1 MGIYWVRQ
9 PFFCLNVIIEALSS
23 VRPRWGRSSPI
34 GPALAAAIRR
44 YDLMRRPAL
53 LAFAL
58 CLAATTSPWPAS
70 AQSGSGL
77 GGQSALNT
85 EMRMGALE
93 DRIRELTGRI
103 EELTNN
109 LNQMKQQFD
118 RLSSDIDV
126 RFSQMQQA
134 PVGPPPSAAA
144 APPPPQVKPPPGAGA
159 DLSQPASRSG
169 TLGTLGGHAPTPA
182 APPPAPGQQTAS
194 VEGNLPAGTAADQY
208 NYAMGLLSQANYPA
222 AEQAMRA
229 IVQRWPNDRLAG
241 NAQYWLGETFYARKD
256 YGNAATAFAQGY
268 EKYPKSEKAPDDLLK
283 LGMSLANLNQ
293 KADACRAY
301 ARLQRDFPSPT
312 QSVKDR
318 LASEKQRAGC

>member
-1 MGIYWVRQ
+1 
-9 PFFCLNVIIEALSS
+9 
-23 VRPRWGRSSPI
+23 
-34 GPALAAAIRR
+34 
-44 YDLMRRPAL
+44 MRRPAV

-58 CLAATTSPWPAS
+58 CLAAATSPLPAS
-70 AQSGSGL
+70 AQSGSGP
-77 GGQSALNT
+77 GGQSAFNT
-85 EMRMGALE
+85 EVRLGALE
-93 DRIRELTGRI
+93 DRIRELNGRI
-103 EELTNN
+103 EELSNS
-109 LNQMKQQFD
+109 LNQMKQQYD

-134 PVGPPPSAAA
+134 PASAAT
-144 APPPPQVKPPPGAGA
+144 APAPPQVKPPPGAA
-159 DLSQPASRSG
+159 DPSQPASRSG
-169 TLGTLGGHAPTPA
+169 TLGTLGSPAPAPT
-182 APPPAPGQQTAS
+182 APQPPAPGPQTAS

-301 ARLQRDFPSPT
+301 ARLQRDFPSPA